1 MKKYKN
7 GSDISNKRGNWKNLK
22 IIQEVPQ
29 NHLEN
34 T

>member
-7 GSDISNKRGNWKNLK
+7 ESDISNKRGNWNNLK
-22 IIQEVPQ
+22 IIQEVPE
-29 NHLEN
+29 NLSEN